1 MGKTT
6 QPDLIEME
14 SILVSVGA
22 NKNDDVFIPSE
33 LWAARFSPI
42 SKPVNW
48 EHNSGKEV
56 EQPNRVVED
65 NQIIGHTFD
74 CYAIDL
80 EGKVI
85 AGDVPPEA
93 FHLVTKDY
101 LYKYLFPKATSRIKA
116 GCEKGDL
123 FVSMES
129 WFKDYDYLVDDKVVA
144 RNEET
149 AFLDHYLSSYGGNGV
164 YKDKKIKRVLR
175 NYTFGGKGIVKRP
188 ANPPSVILSVGN
200 EHGVKDM
207 DEIEKLKKEVAE
219 LQGKLEGTGI
229 KLSSLKLLADKAF
242 EAVKGSLS
250 PELVNKITAATVD
263 EYISIFI
270 DVMRETVSVNHT
282 ICESLKKELASVKD
296 ENEKTK
302 ASLAKIEEDK
312 KAEARRLTLEKE
324 LNLYVL
330 ASDDEN
336 VKKIK
341 ASEVARL
348 SELTKN
354 FSDEVFASF
363 IEGTKSVLTINS
375 NKIKAEVPCMKEE
388 ESEDEKEKK
397 EDKKTEA
404 ATKALENVIASESPP
419 PNSNAAIV
427 PSMSSGMKKLAEQIT
442 NKGREGK

>member
-1 MGKTT
+1 MAKTK
-6 QPDLIEME
+6 QPDLMEME

-48 EHNSGKEV
+48 EHNSGKEID
-56 EQPNRVVED
+56 QANRVVED

-80 EGKVI
+80 EGKII
-85 AGDVPPEA
+85 ANDSNPPDS

-101 LYKYLFPKATSRIKA
+101 LYKYLFPKASARVKA

-149 AFLDHYLSSYGGNGV
+149 AFLDNCLRACGGNGV
-164 YKDKKIKRVLR
+164 YKDKKVKRVLK

-200 EHGVKDM
+200 ENNGVKDM
-207 DEIEKLKKEVAE
+207 EEVEKLKKEVAE
-219 LQGKLEGTGI
+219 LQGKLEGNGV
-229 KLSSLKLLADKAF
+229 KLSALKALAEKAMDSVKASLTEEEVKKLQ
-242 EAVKGSLS
+242 
-250 PELVNKITAATVD
+250 AATID

-270 DVMRETVSVNHT
+270 DKMRQCVTISHT
-282 ICESLKKELASVKD
+282 LCESLKKEVAAAKED
-296 ENEKTK
+296 AEKTK
-302 ASLAKIEEDK
+302 AALAKIEEDK
-312 KAEARRLTLEKE
+312 KVAARLATLEKE
-324 LNLYVL
+324 LNLVVL
-330 ASDDEN
+330 ATDSEEI
-336 VKKIK
+336 KKTK
-341 ASEVARL
+341 ASELARL
-348 SELTKN
+348 GGLTKN
-354 FSDEVFASF
+354 FSDELFASF

-375 NKIKAEVPCMKEE
+375 NKTKAEMPTCDMEEEKKKKEE
-388 ESEDEKEKK
+388 EK
-397 EDKKTEA
+397 A
-404 ATKALENVIASESPP
+404 AADLKALETTKATESAPP
-419 PNSNAAIV
+419 KSNASTV
-427 PSMSSGMKKLAEQIT
+427 PTMASSMKKLAEQIT
-442 NKGREGK
+442 NKGTEGK